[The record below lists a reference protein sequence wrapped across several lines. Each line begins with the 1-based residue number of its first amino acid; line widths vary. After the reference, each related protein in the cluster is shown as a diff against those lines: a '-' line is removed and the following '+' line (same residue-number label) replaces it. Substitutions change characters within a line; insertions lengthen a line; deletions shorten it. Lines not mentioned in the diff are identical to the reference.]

1 MANDEWE
8 VPSPIRNLDPMKL
21 LHRISELES
30 ANVDMQI
37 EIFAYWKLM
46 KKRLVDYVI
55 MSTQSELVSKPFS
68 KMLKPALMEVTM
80 AQGDD
85 EIIRLLDSDPQIVKE
100 RRDAMGR
107 LDLLKEAQEEL
118 EKHDQNMSLLFC

>member
-1 MANDEWE
+1 MIKKMSNEDQ
-8 VPSPIRNLDPMKL
+8 
-21 LHRISELES
+21 RI
-30 ANVDMQI
+30 VDMQI

-46 KKRLVDYVI
+46 KKRLIDYVI

-68 KMLKPALMEVTM
+68 KMLKPTLMEVTM

-107 LDLLKEAQEEL
+107 LDLLQEAQEEL
-118 EKHDQNMSLLFC
+118 EKHDQKMSLLFC